1 MYIRIS
7 FNKDLATGTDIKEA
21 IRELSF
27 VIVFWLSSQDSM
39 S

>member
-21 IRELSF
+21 ILELSF
-27 VIVFWLSSQDSM
+27 VIVIWLSSQASV